1 MAVPDLIKSV
11 ESTPSKKASTSSDT
25 DDTSKAEDKNSF
37 WRSKEQW
44 LVHAITVASVAG
56 MAGGAV
62 PAVGQYISGA
72 MGAFAKILE
81 PVVQMNENK
90 EDYRLL
96 IQSIANILEGLQKA
110 MTDNYESINIA
121 VFIKPCADFENLL
134 KRIQT
139 EMAVIQKKKW
149 IRRYLQADRTR
160 AKIARF
166 HEDVNGLRL
175 TQILISATVILA
187 RTQAKEAAI
196 LAEKNKSLRGI
207 PELEDYT
214 TVIPADIHVHSEIS
228 LPYRYTDNDKEPF
241 DCEGKAVVEF
251 SGTVKYMGRKQK
263 ALIRL
268 YKGEK
273 AVETLRS
280 EAAFLARTKH
290 PRLEYLLAVCRSQ
303 NQPALIFNGDLFEI
317 TALSDAEQA
326 SPASD
331 FTSNFFP

>member
-37 WRSKEQW
+37 WPSKEQW
-44 LVHAITVASVAG
+44 LVHAITVANVAG

-110 MTDNYESINIA
+110 MADNYESINIA

-149 IRRYLQADRTR
+149 IRRYLQTDRTR
-160 AKIARF
+160 VKIAKF

-175 TQILISATVILA
+175 TQIWISATVILA

-207 PELEDYT
+207 PELEDVGAHYHSNSRGLYT
-214 TVIPADIHVHSEIS
+214 YDYST
-228 LPYRYTDNDKEPF
+228 
-241 DCEGKAVVEF
+241 
-251 SGTVKYMGRKQK
+251 Q
-263 ALIRL
+263 
-268 YKGEK
+268 
-273 AVETLRS
+273 
-280 EAAFLARTKH
+280 
-290 PRLEYLLAVCRSQ
+290 Q
-303 NQPALIFNGDLFEI
+303 
-317 TALSDAEQA
+317 
-326 SPASD
+326 
-331 FTSNFFP
+331 